1 MNGTD
6 EQNTLLFLFQIQSSC
21 VLQTLV
27 RYQKWGF
34 FFYSLGDISRKM
46 TEYLWLNLHVYL
58 AWAGISWG
66 IHFFYLPEWEWHHF
80 YPFRSLY
87 LTPNLLFF
95 VLYLLL
101 PVAHQSFAYPVSGT
115 YLGEVIVPFF
125 CFCTSFIFFWSIS
138 SQGQNDEC
146 IPKYREYLLRA
157 FLVNVIFLCCSNSV
171 YIFLVHISCFYLS
184 SKIL

>member
-6 EQNTLLFLFQIQSSC
+6 EQNRLLFLFQIQSSC

-66 IHFFYLPEWEWHHF
+66 IHFFYLPWWEWHHF

-115 YLGEVIVPFF
+115 YLGEVIVPFSVSVLL
-125 CFCTSFIFFWSIS
+125 SFS
-138 SQGQNDEC
+138 SEV
-146 IPKYREYLLRA
+146 
-157 FLVNVIFLCCSNSV
+157 FLHKVRMMSV
-171 YIFLVHISCFYLS
+171 YPSIESIFWEPFLWM
-184 SKIL
+184 